1 MVSMKKK
8 RWDCD
13 QKEDKKY
20 QLRSRP
26 SFLIA
31 TKNSVLMRI
40 EDQVKRPQ
48 PEKEVIT

>member
-1 MVSMKKK
+1 MVATKK

-13 QKEDKKY
+13 QKEDKEY

-26 SFLIA
+26 SFSVA

-40 EDQVKRPQ
+40 EDQVKRSQ
-48 PEKEVIT
+48 PEKEDIT